1 MTDANTPAAAAI
13 RELSSSADF
22 LAGNPAAVARML
34 ELHEA
39 AQQGG
44 FPAPGDAQPAEP
56 TPSSPAAP
64 DAPGGRRAEDY
75 SNLTLTLDPKAS
87 PEAAVSAQTAARE
100 MAAAL
105 DIAPD
110 LARGGSA
117 LLDSAVAT
125 RGGRP
130 MDGVEMN
137 RMEALL
143 ERQLGADYD
152 AVVARAEARLKAA
165 GAHGE
170 TMRRIISAAGPEAAA
185 WAVASL
191 GALR

>member
-1 MTDANTPAAAAI
+1 MSDAPPSAAI
-13 RELSSSADF
+13 AALSRDPAF
-22 LAGNPAAVARML
+22 LAGDPGAVARMFQ
-34 ELHEA
+34 LHEA

-44 FPAPGDAQPAEP
+44 FPAPGEPAPAEP

-64 DAPGGRRAEDY
+64 DAPGGRFRPEDY
-75 SNLTLTLDPKAS
+75 TLEMTLDPKAT
-87 PEAAVSAQTAARE
+87 PEGAVAAQTAARE

-105 DIAPD
+105 DVEPD
-110 LARGGSA
+110 LARGGSE
-117 LLDSAVAT
+117 LLDRAIAT
-125 RGGRP
+125 RGGRQ
-130 MDGVEMN
+130 MDSIELN

-143 ERQLGADYD
+143 QRQLGADLD
-152 AVVARAEARLKAA
+152 AVLDRFEARLRGA
-165 GAHGE
+165 GLHGE